1 MDRVRVE
8 LVGPLLIEE
17 ERRRAGRE
25 RLLTAVD
32 QAVSKQRRAGARLGG
47 LLMRLGGRLEAA
59 GTSRPTPRLLP
70 IATDPCGGCAR

>member
-17 ERRRAGRE
+17 ERRRAERE

-32 QAVSKQRRAGARLGG
+32 RAIPHERRTVARLGG
-47 LLMRLGGRLEAA
+47 LLIRLGERLEAA
-59 GTSRPTPRLLP
+59 GARRPAPQLR